1 MTPERFGNDRW
12 REAGGVVGTQD
23 PTRRVAERDVEQH
36 LVPLALGELLGTAL
50 RSDRFTDAAARYARM
65 VGEEALPHPDD
76 PTRVATDCGHVR
88 EAHRVGRSSEPGA
101 QPVDLRRG
109 DHDHHRL
116 VLGDAVGD
124 ERRTL
129 VDELLVTGVEQCLV
143 AEPVAP
149 LRRRRRHRRV
159 ACGSE
164 GACIEAFR
172 ARPRPD
178 LDVASDATDRPE
190 DRLELPYPPIARSVM
205 SRSAHT
211 DSSSGR

>member
-1 MTPERFGNDRW
+1 MTPERFGNNRW

-23 PTRRVAERDVEQH
+23 PTRRIAERDVEQH
-36 LVPLALGELLGTAL
+36 FVPLALGELFGTAL

-65 VGEEALPHPDD
+65 VGEEAVPHPDD

-88 EAHRVGRSSEPGA
+88 EVHRVGRSPEPGA
-101 QPVDLRRG
+101 QPLDLRRG

-129 VDELLVTGVEQCLV
+129 LDELLVTGVEQCLV
-143 AEPVAP
+143 TEPVAP

-159 ACGSE
+159 ECGSE

-178 LDVASDATDRPE
+178 LDVASDATDPPE

-211 DSSSGR
+211 ESSSGR

>member
-1 MTPERFGNDRW
+1 M
-12 REAGGVVGTQD
+12 
-23 PTRRVAERDVEQH
+23 
-36 LVPLALGELLGTAL
+36 PLALGELLGTSL

-88 EAHRVGRSSEPGA
+88 EAAPCRPSLPSRVRN
-101 QPVDLRRG
+101 QVDLRRG

-129 VDELLVTGVEQCLV
+129 LDELLVTGIEQCLV

-159 ACGSE
+159 DARHRGSLHR
-164 GACIEAFR
+164 GLSGRTEAGPGR
-172 ARPRPD
+172 RVRCYRP
-178 LDVASDATDRPE
+178 PE
-190 DRLELPYPPIARSVM
+190 DRLELPYPQLRGRSCHDPLIRESSIGPM
-205 SRSAHT
+205 KRST
-211 DSSSGR
+211 TETRVYRMPGPTVE